1 MGFRINTNIDAM
13 VAQRNL
19 SETANVYSRAVERL
33 SSGLRINRA
42 ADDAAGLSVSENLRA
57 QIRGINQASRNSQ
70 DGISMIQTAEG
81 ALDEVHSMLQRM
93 NELATQA
100 ANDTLATSDRTAIYD
115 ELDQL
120 RQEINSISSRTK
132 FNGKGLLDGSLVTT
146 NSGTGTVNSG
156 FVVAS
161 GTNTSVASVDVSQAK
176 ASTTY
181 TLSNAAGVLTLS
193 DGSGNSQ
200 AIDLTATTVAANGS
214 LTLNFDKL
222 GVKITVASVAGET
235 GANVSAGLDGG
246 TIITSAASASANI
259 QIGSRA
265 ADALSVA
272 FQKVDTTASSLNLDA
287 LLTAFNTA
295 LSGTNSAQVTA
306 AQNLMTGVQSAIQTV
321 STVRGN
327 LGAYQNRLEHTIAS
341 LGVASSNL
349 SASESRIRD
358 ADVAEETVTFTK
370 AGILQQA
377 GTAILAQAN
386 QSSQNVLSLLRG

>member
-1 MGFRINTNIDAM
+1 
-13 VAQRNL
+13 
-19 SETANVYSRAVERL
+19 
-33 SSGLRINRA
+33 
-42 ADDAAGLSVSENLRA
+42 
-57 QIRGINQASRNSQ
+57 
-70 DGISMIQTAEG
+70 MIQTAEG

-120 RQEINSISSRTK
+120 RQEINSNSSRTK

-146 NSGTGTVNSG
+146 NSGTGTVNNG

-176 ASTTY
+176 AGTTY

-235 GANVSAGLDGG
+235 GANVSAGLNGG